1 MSDQKLDVWYSKDIA
16 LLISIMWRPRIYIG
30 EDVVVSLNVL
40 LSEVCKEYG
49 DELEDINRVYLM
61 WKSPLVT
68 ITISFELSISLNW
81 IKLFFEACPF

>member
-1 MSDQKLDVWYSKDIA
+1 MWYSKDIA